1 MKFVLGLFNLA
12 TAQDYFNGADYNADD
27 YQPADLTTLYPSTV
41 PSVTVT
47 NEQFCSSQKA
57 SY

>member
-41 PSVTVT
+41 PPVTVR
-47 NEQFCSSQKA
+47 NEQFYPFRKS
-57 SY
+57 